1 VFASSW
7 LLVKG
12 IDARQRMLGGVAG
25 RVNAGAAFDTESGA
39 APDFASPRSK
49 EPVMRNRPTPTATD
63 VQKMAAACQSEATKN
78 KRLKERPAFMTFPG
92 VLPLQGGVP
101 VMDQNE
107 CVGAI
112 GVSVVQS
119 HEDEQIA
126 NAGAAALT

>member
-78 KRLKERPAFMTFPG
+78 KRLKERPALTKF
-92 VLPLQGGVP
+92 QGGVP

-112 GVSVVQS
+112 GVSGVQS